1 MQLKDKLKLLRRQKG
16 MTQEELSKV
25 LKISPTAVSAW
36 ERGANKPLMDKL
48 VIMSELFDVPL
59 LYFFDVEGVEEVVS
73 MTKIPVIGTIA
84 CGEPILAEENIE
96 EYREEITAHLPTGD
110 LFYLRTKGDSM
121 TPTIPEGSY
130 VLIRVQSDVEDGEI
144 AAVLVNGDT
153 EATLKRVKRQNGM
166 VLLMADNQN
175 HAPYIV
181 TSENTARILGKAVSF
196 SADL

>member
-59 LYFFDVEGVEEVVS
+59 RYFFDVEGVEEVVS
-73 MTKIPVIGTIA
+73 MTKIPVLGTIA

-110 LFYLRTKGDSM
+110 LF
-121 TPTIPEGSY
+121 
-130 VLIRVQSDVEDGEI
+130 
-144 AAVLVNGDT
+144 
-153 EATLKRVKRQNGM
+153 
-166 VLLMADNQN
+166 
-175 HAPYIV
+175 
-181 TSENTARILGKAVSF
+181 
-196 SADL
+196 